1 MQNIKMESSRGDYR
15 ISTDKELLSLTAIYV
30 YLTRSYWAEGRSREA
45 VAASLENSI
54 NFGLYYHDQQ
64 IGLARVV
71 TDFATFYWLC
81 DVYVLQE
88 HRGKGLGKWLVECVT
103 ACSEFKDLL
112 GVLATTDAHSLY
124 EQFGFSVPDEPRKF
138 MRKNR

>member
-64 IGLARVV
+64 VGLARVV

>member
-1 MQNIKMESSRGDYR
+1 MESSRGDYR

-64 IGLARVV
+64 VGLARVV